1 MNYFF
6 NFKTLVFTVVLA
18 LSALSVNAQWN
29 DNFFQVENDDAF
41 YLDRGVGIA
50 IGAGDITNQGVGEP
64 APLGSGLAVLAVAAA
79 GYAAIKRKRRN
90 NTALILAIALVL
102 GMTSCR
108 KNLDT
113 INKVAPDKVHI
124 TLNVGSDSRA
134 NVDPTGG
141 GTFATVQYENGDIIY
156 VGYNNHYVG
165 YMTYGSGGFSGDVD
179 LPTSTTDP
187 GYVPDTQLDF
197 YYLGGKGYTAN
208 QTGTNTF
215 TVDISDQGVIDVPG
229 GARRYPIISY
239 AKSIEC
245 YVPDGLQQYSARL
258 LNKCAMVK
266 FNVNKPDG
274 YNQAGTCIVGLNN
287 LVTVDFTKPDEEGN
301 GFSYSQVN
309 DGAITI
315 DSKIGEVWA
324 VLLPQED
331 IMAGGDMTVFSG
343 RRKGTRP
350 ALGTIAEN
358 DYKPEGVDL
367 DVMTEFVP
375 EGALNGLFKVNE
387 AGKMVRFSKA
397 NLKATTTDGWNTWTW
412 SFKDTQY
419 EYETA
424 GEVGTNYAN
433 RTEASLFSWAT
444 SGYNIRGAESGNYY
458 YKPNNTMDGHTSS
471 YGPGDGLSDITGVYA
486 KGDWGYN
493 RITSNAYYQWRCLT
507 KDEWAYLRANHT
519 TAWVKITGVGSLG
532 KNNRCYGVAM
542 LPYNSSATLSSEYT
556 VAQWE
561 AMENDNDAVL
571 FPVCGFRV
579 LSGSA
584 YTSVSYVDDFAYY
597 WSSTNA
603 AMNNG
608 TSYCI
613 EAAWWEPNL
622 KTPETIR
629 CDYGLCVRLVCE

>member
-6 NFKTLVFTVVLA
+6 NFKTLVFTLVLA
-18 LSALSVNAQWN
+18 LSALSLNAQWN
-29 DNFFQVENDDAF
+29 DNFFQVENDDEF
-41 YLDRGVGIA
+41 YLDRGVAIA

-113 INKVAPDKVHI
+113 INNVAPDKVHI

-331 IMAGGDMTVFSG
+331 ITAGGDMTVFSG

-375 EGALNGLFKVNE
+375 EGALSGLYKVGENKYVKF
-387 AGKMVRFSKA
+387 ARA

-412 SFKDTQY
+412 GFKDNQY
-419 EYETA
+419 YYETS
-424 GEVGTNYAN
+424 GNVGKDYAN
-433 RTEASLFSWAT
+433 RTEVSLFGWAT
-444 SGYNIRGAESGNYY
+444 SGYNLRGNEESGYY
-458 YKPNNTMDGHTSS
+458 YKPNMTDHSTNTS
-471 YGPGDGLSDITGVYA
+471 YAPRTFEETDITGIYA

-493 RITSNAYYQWRCLT
+493 RITNNGYKQWRVLT
-507 KDEWAYLRANHT
+507 KDEWDYLIANHT
-519 TAWVKITGVGSLG
+519 TGWTKIPASDNG
-532 KNNRCYGVAM
+532 NRGYGIM
-542 LPYNSSATLSSEYT
+542 ILPYGNTGSIKPSSQGYSLSE
-556 VAQWE
+556 WE
-561 AMENDNDAVL
+561 ALEEQGAV
-571 FPVCGFRV
+571 FFAVCGYRNGDRSLTQRDTFCY
-579 LSGSA
+579 LW
-584 YTSVSYVDDFAYY
+584 TSTCKDSVGNNYMINIQWAKTAPSTSSLLGYY
-597 WSSTNA
+597 GCS
-603 AMNNG
+603 
-608 TSYCI
+608 
-613 EAAWWEPNL
+613 
-622 KTPETIR
+622 
-629 CDYGLCVRLVCE
+629 VRLVCE